1 MEKRYDLIVIGAGA
15 AGMAAA
21 TVGIGL
27 GKRVAMVERELFGG
41 DCTHYGC
48 IPSKTMI
55 RISKAWQFAK
65 GLEVYGIQGSENLQF
80 DFSRAMKLVT
90 DTVSRVYAEETA
102 DVFTKLGIDTY
113 QGHAKFVEVNRIE
126 VGEKILYGD
135 KFVIATGSHQTIPKI
150 EGLTEYHTHRS
161 IFQITEKPDSMAI
174 IGAGSVGVEIA
185 QAFQR
190 FGTQVELFSR
200 HSSIL
205 PHEDQELA
213 DILLKEL
220 QEEGIHFHAKTNIE
234 SVQGEMG
241 SWMLIDSKGKSY
253 QAASILLA
261 SGKAPNTS
269 DLGLGAMGLLNEAGR
284 LVLNTKLQTK
294 MAHIYAAG
302 DVLGEYGFS
311 HMAEHTGIL
320 AAMNAML
327 PVQSNYERE
336 NLSWVIFSDPEFAHL
351 GLTEMEARTRYGET
365 LQVYRWPYHLL
376 DRAKVEG
383 NEIGMMKVIVDKH
396 DRILG
401 AHIFGE
407 RAGELIHEVGI
418 YKQFGLK
425 LSQAQQMVY
434 AYPTY
439 SELFKQLGQQAYLDQ
454 LQDRTPIK
462 LFSRF
467 LQIDYEKLKNP
478 FNH

>member
-55 RISKAWQFAK
+55 RISRAWQFAK
-65 GLEVYGIQGSENLQF
+65 NLEPYGIQGAENLQY
-80 DFSRAMKLVT
+80 DFSQAMKLVS
-90 DTVSRVYAEETA
+90 DTVKRVYEEETPEA
-102 DVFTKLGIDTY
+102 FSKLGIDTY
-113 QGHAKFVEVNRIE
+113 QGQAKFVEVNRIT
-126 VGEKILYGD
+126 VGDTVLYGD
-135 KFVIATGSHQTIPKI
+135 KFVIATGSHQSIPKI
-150 EGLTEYHTHRS
+150 EGLKEYHTHRS
-161 IFQITEKPDSMAI
+161 IFQITDNPKSMAI

-200 HSSIL
+200 HSLIL

-213 DILLKEL
+213 FVLLEEL
-220 QEEGIHFHAKTNIE
+220 QNEGIHFHPKTHIRSVEGE
-234 SVQGEMG
+234 SGD
-241 SWMLIDSKGKSY
+241 WTLKDSNGKTY
-253 QAASILLA
+253 QAASILIA
-261 SGKAPNTS
+261 TGKAPNTS
-269 DLGLGAMGLLNEAGR
+269 DLGLTNMGLLNEAGR
-284 LVLNTKLQTK
+284 LILNTKLQTK
-294 MAHIYAAG
+294 MPHIYAAG

-320 AAMNAML
+320 AAMNAIL

-351 GLTEMEARTRYGET
+351 GLTEMEARTRYGEGI
-365 LQVYRWPYHLL
+365 QVYRFPYHQV
-376 DRAKVEG
+376 DRAKSEG
-383 NEIGMMKVIVDKH
+383 KEKGMMKVIVDRH
-396 DRILG
+396 NHILG

-425 LSQAQQMVY
+425 LSQTQQMVY

-439 SELFKQLGQQAYLDQ
+439 SELFKQVGRQAYLDH
-454 LQDRTPIK
+454 LQEKMPVK

-478 FNH
+478 FKQ

>member
-21 TVGIGL
+21 TLAIGL
-27 GKRVAMVERELFGG
+27 GKRVAMVEKELFGG

-48 IPSKTMI
+48 IPSKTLI
-55 RISKAWQFAK
+55 RISKVWQFSK
-65 GLEVYGIQGSENLQF
+65 KLEPYGIQGSENLQY
-80 DFSRAMKLVT
+80 DFSQAMKLVAE
-90 DTVSRVYAEETA
+90 TVNRVYEEETA
-102 DVFTKLGIDTY
+102 DVFKRLGIDTY
-113 QGHAKFVEVNRIE
+113 QGHAKFIEVNRIE
-126 VGEKILYGD
+126 VGDTVLYGD

-150 EGLTEYHTHRS
+150 EGLTEYHTHRT
-161 IFQITEKPDSMAI
+161 IFQITERPESLAI
-174 IGAGSVGVEIA
+174 IGAGSAGIEIA

-190 FGTQVELFSR
+190 FGTQVELFSK
-200 HSSIL
+200 HSLIL
-205 PHEDQELA
+205 PHEDQEIA
-213 DILLKEL
+213 RVLLEKL
-220 QEEGIHFHAKTNIE
+220 LEEGIHFHSKANIR
-234 SVQGEMG
+234 SVQGKTG
-241 SWMLIDSKGKSY
+241 DWTLKDSDGKSY
-253 QAASILLA
+253 QADSILIA

-269 DLGLGAMGLLNEAGR
+269 GLGLGAMGLLDESGR

-294 MAHIYAAG
+294 MPHIYAAG

-320 AAMNAML
+320 AAMNAIL
-327 PVQSNYERE
+327 PTQSNYERE

-351 GLTEMEARTRYGET
+351 GLTEMEARARYGEAM
-365 LQVYRWPYHLL
+365 QIYRLPYHQL
-376 DRAKVEG
+376 DRAKTEG
-383 NEIGMMKVIVDKH
+383 KETGMMKVIVDRH
-396 DRILG
+396 DKILG

-425 LSQAQQMVY
+425 LSQAQQMIY

-439 SELFKQLGQQAYLDQ
+439 SELIKQLGRQAYLDQ
-454 LQDRTPIK
+454 LKDRTPIK

-467 LQIDYEKLKNP
+467 LQIDYEKLKDP
-478 FNH
+478 FKH